1 MNGDPILIDP
11 PQEQLAAGIE
21 ENLFSLFRS
30 MATAL
35 GGDIE
40 ESDMAVR
47 AYERIG
53 FRVTGARIDCYL
65 WRRGA

>member
-11 PQEQLAAGIE
+11 
-21 ENLFSLFRS
+21 FFFRS

-40 ESDMAVR
+40 ESDMAVG

-53 FRVTGARIDCYL
+53 FRVTGARIGCYL
-65 WRRGA
+65 WRRAA

>member
-1 MNGDPILIDP
+1 MNGDPILFDP
-11 PQEQLAAGIE
+11 
-21 ENLFSLFRS
+21 FFFTS
-30 MATAL
+30 MRTAL

-65 WRRGA
+65 WRPGA